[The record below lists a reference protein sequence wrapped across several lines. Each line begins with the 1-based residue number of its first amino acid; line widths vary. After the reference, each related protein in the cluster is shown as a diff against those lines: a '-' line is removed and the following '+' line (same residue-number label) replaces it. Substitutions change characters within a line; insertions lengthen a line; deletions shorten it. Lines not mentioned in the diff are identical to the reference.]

1 MNAQL
6 PTRRHWF
13 RRIGIGIGCLLT
25 TLVLALGCG
34 FGWLWSWTWK
44 GAPDFHESWTAEE
57 RAALT
62 AFDAS
67 LRTPLSESLELLTEP
82 TYTATHIFHELSN
95 VIETRNMCADIRK
108 QLHHF
113 ACCGHARDERMVYIE
128 ELGQRIGITPT
139 IMAAG
144 RGHLRTVEALVAHGA
159 NPNAVSQ
166 LEEQLYHPM
175 ELETPLSPII
185 SGHFIGDVKIPWEER
200 RRTADFLLAHGA
212 DINGTKRAIGFACDV
227 ALMFGEPLDPRPWMW
242 AIDHGK
248 TVSVENLCTML
259 AMKEA
264 GELLERVLREK
275 LVNLNDTSGSRT
287 ALQSLLISL
296 KGRKAPAIMEDP
308 QKSQLLEKRLDMLLA
323 AGANPNLVPD
333 DAAPPRPGESEEAY
347 QDRRLQF
354 DGIKETP
361 LEIVEKAR
369 QTPGSTEYHDFCER
383 IMNKL
388 RAAGA
393 ADSNSNKE

>member
-1 MNAQL
+1 MAA
-6 PTRRHWF
+6 
-13 RRIGIGIGCLLT
+13 
-25 TLVLALGCG
+25 LVLALGCG
-34 FGWLWSWTWK
+34 YAWLWSWTWK
-44 GAPDFHESWTAEE
+44 GAPEFHENWSTEE

-62 AFDAS
+62 AFDAG
-67 LRTPLSESLELLTEP
+67 LQAPFCESLELLTVH
-82 TYTATHIFHELSN
+82 TYTATHIFHGLSN
-95 VIETRNMCADIRK
+95 VIETRNMCADIRE

-113 ACCGHARDERMVYIE
+113 ARCGHARDERMVYIE

-144 RGHLRTVEALVAHGA
+144 RGHLRAVEALVAHGA
-159 NPNAVSQ
+159 DPNAVSQ
-166 LEEQLYHPM
+166 EEEQYYHPL
-175 ELETPLSPII
+175 ELETPLSPIL
-185 SGHFIGDVKIPWEER
+185 SGNFLSDVKIPWEER

-227 ALMFGEPLDPRPWMW
+227 ALMLGEPLDPRPWMW

-248 TVSVENLCTML
+248 TVSVENLCIML

-275 LVNLNDTSGSRT
+275 LVDLNDTSYDRT

-296 KGRKAPAIMEDP
+296 KGKKTPAMMEEP
-308 QKSQLLEKRLDMLLA
+308 QEQQLLEKRLDMLLA

-333 DAAPPRPGESEEAY
+333 DAAPPHPDESEEAY
-347 QDRRLQF
+347 QDRLLQF

-369 QTPGSTEYHDFCER
+369 QTPGSTEYHELCER
-383 IMNKL
+383 VMAKL

-393 ADSNSNKE
+393 K